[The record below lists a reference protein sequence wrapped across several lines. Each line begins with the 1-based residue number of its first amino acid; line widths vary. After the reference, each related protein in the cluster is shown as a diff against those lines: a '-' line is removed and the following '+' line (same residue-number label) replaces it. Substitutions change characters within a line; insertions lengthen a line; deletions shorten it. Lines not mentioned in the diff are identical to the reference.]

1 MAASV
6 ETPKCS
12 AVLNMAGVYDEDANV
27 LLEISGY
34 TLLAGN
40 PNGSHCKTKQSH

>member
-12 AVLNMAGVYDEDANV
+12 AVSDMPGVYAEDANV
-27 LLEISGY
+27 LMEISGY
-34 TLLAGN
+34 TILAG
-40 PNGSHCKTKQSH
+40 KTEWLTL